1 METMMRKLVLT
12 VCATFVLA
20 TPSAAQFYPPLGP
33 LAAVPTPSVPVY
45 GYRYGGYNAGT
56 AAAIGAGA
64 GVVGGIIG
72 GAIASGSAIQP
83 VADLPPPPPPVA
95 EVPPPPPIRETVIV
109 PRRRPYG
116 VSCPVG
122 MVPVPQALYNQWGQW
137 VGTRTLCY

>member
-1 METMMRKLVLT
+1 MRKLVLT
-12 VCATFVLA
+12 VCATLVLGTPA
-20 TPSAAQFYPPLGP
+20 TAQFYPPLGP
-33 LAAVPTPSVPVY
+33 LAAIPTPSVPFY
-45 GYRYGGYNAGT
+45 GYGYGYGGYNAGA

-64 GVVGGIIG
+64 GFVGGIIG
-72 GAIASGSAIQP
+72 GALASRPPVQP
-83 VADLPPPPPPVA
+83 VADLPPPVVD
-95 EVPPPPPIRETVIV
+95 VPPPPPIRETVIV